1 MCVYACVSCVHRY
14 GVPQQNYAPVAANTY
29 HPGGANA
36 YRVVKQPCSDNPVT
50 LTCQRTVSAA
60 MCNCL
65 LVPLVPHVHVMVRA
79 ACSPPPVAS
88 GVDAQCTDP
97 ARECVFTCSPG
108 LLAERGSPVGVC
120 HRGTAS
126 FIGSAPLRCYGTS
139 PLPLFRA
146 VFATLNRSCCAPAD
160 PEADVPAFKMDV
172 SKPQTVTTSVA
183 PRACDTLPL
192 ADHDR
197 RQARSRRM

>member
-1 MCVYACVSCVHRY
+1 MTEYTVFWLRVCVYACVSCVHRY

-108 LLAERGSPVGVC
+108 LLVERGSPVGVC

-146 VFATLNRSCCAPAD
+146 VFATLIALAVRL
-160 PEADVPAFKMDV
+160 
-172 SKPQTVTTSVA
+172 QTQ
-183 PRACDTLPL
+183 
-192 ADHDR
+192 R
-197 RQARSRRM
+197 RTFQRSRWTFPSHRRSPRP